1 MTPETGLDTV
11 LWQPV
16 VFAAL
21 IYAALYVAGNVLDG
35 RGDSR
40 GETVHDIGFG
50 LILLTGAYSV
60 VLLLMA
66 LIQRPSLVG
75 DMLLIIAILVAFF
88 ALLVVVL
95 YAVFELLLPRLRG
108 GQRG

>member
-21 IYAALYVAGNVLDG
+21 IYAVLYVIGNVLDG
-35 RGDSR
+35 RNDPR
-40 GETVHDIGFG
+40 GEMVHDLGFG
-50 LILLTGAYSV
+50 LILLTGAYTV
-60 VLLLMA
+60 VLTIMA

-75 DMLLIIAILVAFF
+75 DMLLIIAIIVAFF
-88 ALLVVVL
+88 ALLVLLL

>member
-21 IYAALYVAGNVLDG
+21 IYAALYVIGNVLDG
-35 RGDSR
+35 RGDPR

-50 LILLTGAYSV
+50 LIVITGAYCV

-75 DMLLIIAILVAFF
+75 DMLLIIAILAAFF
-88 ALLVVVL
+88 ALLVVLL
-95 YAVFELLLPRLRG
+95 YALFELLLPRLRG
-108 GQRG
+108 GERG